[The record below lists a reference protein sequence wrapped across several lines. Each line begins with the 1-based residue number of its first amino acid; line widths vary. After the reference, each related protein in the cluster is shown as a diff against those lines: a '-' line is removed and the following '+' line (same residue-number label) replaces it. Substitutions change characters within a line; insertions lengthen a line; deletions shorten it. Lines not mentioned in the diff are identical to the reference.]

1 MKKIGLGLLKC
12 AIALSVCVFVIGC
25 KSNEPVIPDPEGTV
39 TVSMKNCHYEC
50 TKVTPVGCE
59 GDFSIDYNNNFGGSL
74 TGSYFFLDVGEVKG
88 IGEIS
93 QIPDKPFTYWNMS
106 VELKKGHGYIG
117 VNMVGNSLS
126 VSVTYFLI
134 YIEDLIKG
142 SNGDIIG
149 AIVKYHT
156 PKFKPETSSI
166 NVSDNEVLFPLYS
179 GGDYGQ
185 KQIVIAPLNSWKA
198 VSTELFPIYTSNINS
213 FMIERPYCCGP
224 DQNVDDY
231 RGKTGTV
238 TISMDGL
245 TDKKVT
251 VKLAD
256 K

>member
-39 TVSMKNCHYEC
+39 TVSMKNSHYEG
-50 TKVTPVGCE
+50 TKVSPVGCE
-59 GDFSIDYNNNFGGSL
+59 GDFFIDYGNNFGGSL

-106 VELKKGHGYIG
+106 AEVKNGHGYIG

-166 NVSDNEVLFPLYS
+166 NVSDTEVLFPLLIFDNPS
-179 GGDYGQ
+179 R
-185 KQIVIAPLNSWKA
+185 KSIIISPLNSWKA
-198 VSTELFPIYTSNINS
+198 VSTEFFSICDGYINS
-213 FMIERPYCCGP
+213 FVITRPYCCGP

-231 RGKTGTV
+231 RGKTGTI

-245 TDKKVT
+245 PDKKIT